1 MARRRALRQIVF
13 GLAACL
19 ALAACTQR
27 ATPGSELPAGTLLFG
42 RSAALE
48 RLLATAARLEGTPLA
63 RHARAFAE
71 RLPPCDWVEARAP
84 EPSQLVDALAC
95 GDPAGALSALDRER
109 GEHDIAFALPLHG
122 GARVIGS
129 ANVAADG
136 SLALSLVLPGDALTG
151 PAAFLLPG
159 PEPAGE
165 PVLSASE
172 QLVHARVRAAKRL
185 DLAAFVPSDSQASR
199 LFRLESALFSGLV
212 LDDTWEAAVYP
223 AATGQ
228 HSPRAALALGVRERK
243 AAIAAIE
250 DFVQN
255 LRESWP
261 VHRSAFAI
269 GRASGACLLDLNLL
283 PDLAPCY
290 VATERALVIGW
301 NPASLRKALDG
312 AQAEP
317 IAASELTGAGSLVL
331 DFDRVQEADARLR
344 ALAPAGSVLLPQ
356 PAYPWRRLRLS
367 GERGRAGVELRL
379 ELAAKES
386 A

>member
-1 MARRRALRQIVF
+1 MAVS
-13 GLAACL
+13 
-19 ALAACTQR
+19 
-27 ATPGSELPAGTLLFG
+27 P
-42 RSAALE
+42 
-48 RLLATAARLEGTPLA
+48 
-63 RHARAFAE
+63 
-71 RLPPCDWVEARAP
+71 
-84 EPSQLVDALAC
+84 
-95 GDPAGALSALDRER
+95 
-109 GEHDIAFALPLHG
+109 
-122 GARVIGS
+122 
-129 ANVAADG
+129 
-136 SLALSLVLPGDALTG
+136 LSLVLPGDALTG

-159 PEPAGE
+159 SEPAGA

-172 QLVHARVRAAKRL
+172 QLVHARVRAGERL
-185 DLAAFVPSDSQASR
+185 DLAAFVPADSQASR

-223 AATGQ
+223 PEAGQRLAAR
-228 HSPRAALALGVRERK
+228 RARARRARAHGGRRR
-243 AAIAAIE
+243 
-250 DFVQN
+250 DRGRSSQN

-261 VHRSAFAI
+261 VHRSAFSV

-290 VATERALVIGW
+290 VATERALVVGW

-317 IAASELTGAGSLVL
+317 ARGERSWREPGSLVL
-331 DFDRVQEADARLR
+331 DFARVQEADAQLR